1 MEEEQREKEEEETIM
16 IIKPNSEEDRYDPS
30 AAAAV
35 HHRRRDCTGETA
47 TNPPPTDHQAR
58 ARRRRTHR
66 VAMSVASK
74 ASCMFSF
81 DAKINLET
89 CMEKVILMSKYGTE
103 TLRIT
108 GHIRPPRR
116 CRRSRRR
123 RRVTTYIRTCG
134 GAAPA
139 VLLVLEPFQKY
150 QKKLVVWFRAM
161 FDSGQRERD

>member
-1 MEEEQREKEEEETIM
+1 
-16 IIKPNSEEDRYDPS
+16 
-30 AAAAV
+30 
-35 HHRRRDCTGETA
+35 
-47 TNPPPTDHQAR
+47 
-58 ARRRRTHR
+58 
-66 VAMSVASK
+66 
-74 ASCMFSF
+74 MFSF

-108 GHIRPPRR
+108 GHIRPPCR
-116 CRRSRRR
+116 RRSRRR

-150 QKKLVVWFRAM
+150 QKKLAVWFKAM
-161 FDSGQRERD
+161 FDSRTEGEGLKKEGGCCNRKLSEKIHNILGGIFGTIFAVLLLSFNELQSREEKWGGEEPAKKC